1 MLTRTL
7 LALSLVAPA
16 LLSAQAGRATAV
28 TLQSGPMVG
37 ASEMREVKLWAQ
49 TTAAARVRIVYWDS
63 ATPGVRRT
71 TAEVVT
77 RRDSAYVAHLVAD
90 QVEPGRIYGYAVQVN
105 GRTVPRPY
113 PLKFRTPPNW
123 IYRGDPPN
131 FTLLLGSCFYVR
143 EAGTDRSNSTYGDTT
158 GIVTAMAARHA
169 EAMLWLGD
177 NTYLRE
183 VDWNS
188 WTGIT
193 RRWTHT
199 RSLPALQPLLGATA
213 HYAIWDDHDFGPNDS
228 DRGVWNKA
236 MTRAG
241 FGLFWANPGEGIPEL
256 GGAITTQFSWGDVD
270 VFMLDDRWFRA
281 PNRRKTGSRP
291 YFGDAQI
298 QWFID
303 ALASSRAT
311 FKLVAVGGQVLNP
324 AALWENYATYPEE
337 RQRFLDL
344 IAAEKIPGVIFLSGD
359 RHHTELTRLDR
370 SGLYPLYD
378 LTISPLSAGMSPPAS
393 YEVNSGRVEGTLV
406 NALNFGALEFS
417 GPRAARVMTIRVF
430 DTNGKELWNRA
441 IRAAELQ
448 QGTAAAPE

>member
-1 MLTRTL
+1 MSNWLAIVL
-7 LALSLVAPA
+7 LLIAPA
-16 LLSAQAGRATAV
+16 VSAQGRPV

-49 TTAAARVRIVYWDS
+49 TTGPARVRIVYWDS
-63 ATPGVRRT
+63 TAPRLRLS
-71 TAEVVT
+71 TAEVRT
-77 RRDSAYVAHLVAD
+77 RRDSAFVARLVAD
-90 QVEPGRIYGYAVQVN
+90 QVEPGRVYGYEVQVN
-105 GRTVPRPY
+105 GHPVRRGY

-123 IYRGDPPN
+123 MYRGDPPN
-131 FTLLLGSCFYVR
+131 FTMLLGSCLYVR
-143 EAGTDRSNSTYGDTT
+143 EPGTDRPGSYYGDTT
-158 GIVTAMAARHA
+158 DIVTAMAAHQA
-169 EAMLWLGD
+169 EVMLWLGD

-183 VDWNS
+183 VDWRS
-188 WTGIT
+188 WTGIL

-213 HYAIWDDHDFGPNDS
+213 NYAIWDDHDFGPNDS
-228 DRGVWNKA
+228 DRGWWNKA
-236 MTRAG
+236 KTRAG
-241 FGLFWANPGEGIPEL
+241 FDLFWANPGSGIPEL
-256 GGAITTQFSWGDVD
+256 GGAITSQFSWGDVD
-270 VFMLDDRWFRA
+270 VFLLDDRWFRA
-281 PNRRKTGSRP
+281 PNRRKTGPRP

-344 IAAEKIPGVIFLSGD
+344 IAAEKIPGVVFLSGD

-370 SGLYPLYD
+370 PGLYPLYD
-378 LTISPLSAGMSPPAS
+378 LTVSPLSAAVSGPAAS
-393 YEVNSGRVEGTLV
+393 EVNGGRVEGTLV

-417 GPRAARVMTIRVF
+417 GPRRERVMTIRVF
-430 DTNGKELWNRA
+430 DSRGKELWSRA
-441 IRAAELQ
+441 ISAKELQ
-448 QGTAAAPE
+448 EGTGRAEE